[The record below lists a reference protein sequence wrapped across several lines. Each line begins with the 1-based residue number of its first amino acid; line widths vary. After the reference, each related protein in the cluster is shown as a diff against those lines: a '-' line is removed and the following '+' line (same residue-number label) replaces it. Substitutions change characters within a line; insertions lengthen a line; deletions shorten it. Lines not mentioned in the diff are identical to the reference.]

1 MLITLCCHL
10 VMLTSKH
17 KTAMYPF
24 ERSPWLHGWTRRTLS
39 VDPLGPM
46 SLCLL
51 FTNRSLVL
59 TSVPILVMSHAMS
72 SSKIRTAWR
81 WKTEENINQMKI
93 LVLVSFF
100 GVSIEFWLFFYTI
113 RIIVGSSTMNWWT
126 REHVYLLKW
135 HTSGQQLDEVPCP
148 YNGIRVK
155 GLFGG
160 ANRDAALDQIQGG
173 LDVLLMR
180 KKSIALMFWTI

>member
-1 MLITLCCHL
+1 
-10 VMLTSKH
+10 MLTSKH

-100 GVSIEFWLFFYTI
+100 VVSIELTILPHYQDYCWKFNYELMNKRACLPAQMAHFWPTA
-113 RIIVGSSTMNWWT
+113 WWGPVPLQ
-126 REHVYLLKW
+126 RHMGQRSFWWCKPWCCPRSNPGWPWCAVDEEEKHCINVLDNLKACAW
-135 HTSGQQLDEVPCP
+135 
-148 YNGIRVK
+148 I
-155 GLFGG
+155 
-160 ANRDAALDQIQGG
+160 
-173 LDVLLMR
+173 
-180 KKSIALMFWTI
+180 